1 MHHAT
6 PNKIFTQLIPLYF
19 LASFHNKKND
29 IPHTSRALSASVV
42 VYRFRLPPFINIC
55 ILSWVGTVQYF

>member
-29 IPHTSRALSASVV
+29 IPTLADLS
-42 VYRFRLPPFINIC
+42 LPVLLYIAFDYHHSLIYVFC
-55 ILSWVGTVQYF
+55 LG

>member
-6 PNKIFTQLIPLYF
+6 PNKIFTQLILLYF
-19 LASFHNKKND
+19 FAISHKKND